1 MPIKNRNRLLRTDYI
16 ILIGIAIEYS
26 CSQRLML
33 ALERRFII
41 CSVIFKKEESVRLCK
56 MAVKYNKMKF

>member
-41 CSVIFKKEESVRLCK
+41 CSVIFKKEESVRLCN